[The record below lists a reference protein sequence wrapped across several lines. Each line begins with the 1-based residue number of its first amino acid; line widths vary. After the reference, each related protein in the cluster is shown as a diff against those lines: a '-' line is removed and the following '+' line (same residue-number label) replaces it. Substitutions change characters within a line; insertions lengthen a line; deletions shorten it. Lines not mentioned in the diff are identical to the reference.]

1 MELKGCNLTKGCAPP
16 EVIEQTYVNFLLMDS
31 FTDLKSK
38 KVEEI
43 TTLANDIRNYY
54 VLDTNYR
61 QISNLL
67 YLEST
72 IVVTNP
78 WDILYFF
85 PWVSKNFEFHSKD
98 NLRQKFT
105 PNIE

>member
-1 MELKGCNLTKGCAPP
+1 MELKGCNLTEGCAPA
-16 EVIEQTYVNFLLMDS
+16 EVLEQTYINFLLMDS
-31 FTDLKSK
+31 FTDPKSK

-72 IVVTNP
+72 IVVTYP

-85 PWVSKNFEFHSKD
+85 PWVAKNFKFHSKE
-98 NLRQKFT
+98 
-105 PNIE
+105 NIR